1 MPSVGLIPALS
12 LLAGAAAG
20 SFSGLVPG
28 PFAIVLPLSCGVS
41 VVSWLRRMPSLAVA
55 SLAAGFGLAGAALAS
70 DARQEALSPGLR
82 SVLDAH
88 VGEFDIRT
96 LGPERDHDP
105 IPTRAVLNEDAAVR
119 DGFVSLRARVIAVAP
134 RDNHW
139 LNAPG
144 GVSLSVSGDAAAPVA
159 VAWRAGRT
167 IEVPVSFRRPARYLN
182 EGVPDFEYD
191 LALDGTTLFGSVK
204 SGLMV
209 TVVGRGSLL
218 EEAAADL
225 RAYVRRAVD
234 RWVAPHD
241 PVAAGV
247 VTAVLIGD
255 RTGLP
260 LDVRERLQ
268 AAGTYHV
275 IAISGG
281 NIAILAGLVVLVLMA
296 AGIRGRPSALIT
308 IAVLLFYTLVAAAG
322 PSVWRATMMAVVYFG
337 ARVLD
342 HRTSP
347 WQAASVAAALM
358 VAVRP
363 LEVRDPGFV
372 LTFGATAALLQAARL
387 GRARLPRRR
396 AAAWIAASV
405 GASLATEVALLPVSA
420 QAFSRVT
427 SAGLFLNLIA
437 VPMMGVAQIAGLAV
451 VALGHVDTLAS
462 VSGWTAYIAARALI
476 ESSTLVDVA
485 PWLTMRVPAPGT
497 TVLGAYY
504 LSLAVALFAKRRVR
518 LAGGAGL
525 VVSLALIT
533 GLSASHLLPP
543 PPSDARFRWTVFDVG
558 QAEAMLVQLGGKTLQ
573 IDAGGA
579 PFGNSS
585 FDMGARVLAP
595 ALWAQRLR
603 SLDALLITHG
613 DPDHIGGA
621 RAIGDAFSPAQLWE
635 GIEVPAHA
643 PMRELRDAIRSR
655 RGRIDLRRAGESF
668 HWNGARI
675 RVLHPP
681 EPDWE
686 RPRVRNDDSVVLEIV
701 YGEVGVLLTGDISAD
716 VEREIAPRLSRTPIR
731 ILKVAHHGSRT
742 STSREL
748 LDAWRPQY
756 AVISA
761 GRGNTFGHP
770 APDVLR
776 RLESIGAR
784 VFRTDL
790 HGQITLETDG
800 RRMDVHTYVPRD
812 QTKLDR

>member
-1 MPSVGLIPALS
+1 MPFVGLVPALG

-20 SFSGLVPG
+20 SFSAPAFT
-28 PFAIVLPLSCGVS
+28 PFALVLPLTCGAAAVF
-41 VVSWLRRMPSLAVA
+41 WLRRAPHATLASV
-55 SLAAGFGLAGAALAS
+55 AAGFGLAGAVLAS
-70 DARQEALSPGLR
+70 DARTAALFPTLR
-82 SVLDAH
+82 SVLDSH

-96 LGPERDHDP
+96 LGPEGDHDP
-105 IPTRAVLNEDAAVR
+105 IPTRAVLSEDAAVR
-119 DGFVSLRARVIAVAP
+119 DGFVSLRARVVAVAP
-134 RDNHW
+134 RGSW
-139 LNAPG
+139 LNATG
-144 GVSLSVSGDAAAPVA
+144 GVSLSVSGGAAAPAA

-167 IEVPVSFRRPARYLN
+167 VEVPVSFRRPARYLN

-204 SGLMV
+204 SALVV
-209 TVVGRGSLL
+209 TVVGRGSVL
-218 EEAAADL
+218 EEAAAHV
-225 RAYVRRAVD
+225 RAHVRRAMN
-234 RWVAPHD
+234 RWVAPYD

-260 LDVRERLQ
+260 VDVRDRLQ

-281 NIAILAGLVVLVLMA
+281 NIAILAGLVVLILMA
-296 AGIRGRPSALIT
+296 AGIRGRLSALMT
-308 IAVLLFYTLVAAAG
+308 IGVLLLYTFVAAAG
-322 PSVWRATMMAVVYFG
+322 PSVWRATMMAVVYFA

-342 HRTSP
+342 HRTVP
-347 WQAASVAAALM
+347 WQAASVAAAVM

-363 LEVRDPGFV
+363 LDVRDPGFI
-372 LTFGATAALLQAARL
+372 LTFGATAALLEAARL

-405 GASLATEVALLPVSA
+405 VASLATEVALLPVSA

-427 SAGLFLNLIA
+427 GAGLLLNLIA
-437 VPMMGVAQIAGLAV
+437 VPTMGVAQIAGVAV
-451 VALGHVDTLAS
+451 VALSHVETLAP
-462 VSGWTAYIAARALI
+462 VSGWMAYIAARTLI
-476 ESSTLVDVA
+476 ESSALVEVA
-485 PWLTMRVPAPGT
+485 PWLTMRVPAPGM
-497 TVLGAYY
+497 TVLGVYY
-504 LSLAVALFAKRRVR
+504 LSLAAALLAKRRVR

-525 VVSLALIT
+525 VVSLALIA
-533 GLSASHLLPP
+533 GLRPARLLLQSPA
-543 PPSDARFRWTVFDVG
+543 DAGFRWIVFDAG
-558 QAEAMLVQLGGKTLQ
+558 QAEAMLVQVAGKTLQ

-579 PFGNSS
+579 PFGSSS
-585 FDMGARVLAP
+585 FDIGARVLAP
-595 ALWAQRLR
+595 ALWAQRAH
-603 SLDALLITHG
+603 SLEALLITHG

-621 RAIGDAFSPAQLWE
+621 RAIGEAFSPAHLWE
-635 GIEVPAHA
+635 GVEVAAHV

-655 RGRIDLRRAGESF
+655 GGRVGRRRTGEAF
-668 HWNGARI
+668 DWNGARI

-701 YGEVGVLLTGDISAD
+701 YGEVGLLLTGDISAEI
-716 VEREIAPRLSRTPIR
+716 EREVAPRLSRTPIR
-731 ILKVAHHGSRT
+731 LLKVAHHGSRT

-748 LDAWRPQY
+748 LEAWRPQY

-776 RLESIGAR
+776 RLESIGAT
-784 VFRTDL
+784 VLRTDL
-790 HGQITLETDG
+790 HGQITIETDG
-800 RRMDVHTYVPRD
+800 RKIEIRTYLQAGRRWD
-812 QTKLDR
+812 